1 MRRNRQIHFVVGVSV
16 FAMLIASVAFAAPSR
31 PQKQMFDRSV
41 VATEVAAANQLAL
54 EMSAPF
60 DKAVLNVSGP
70 KNLKIRREFT
80 AGQAIAVDLAGA
92 DFVDGRYRYSLRVSP
107 KTDSGAVKMGMF
119 FVENGT
125 IVSRDSKRS
134 QLDAIRE
141 RLNVSRREK
150 FQEAADKLGSK
161 RDATAGSRP
170 GGVRPS
176 QSESRVAPS
185 LGGDYY
191 YGGGLFG
198 GYVGIFGYGPL
209 LYFHELPI
217 YYPPYPATPGPEGYA
232 PPYGMTGMIMQYYG
246 TNYRMSQYA
255 NYDYAYYNVH
265 SAYYN
270 INIGYGNY
278 KYGYYNYDQGVFNVR
293 YAEFV
298 NADIGYLNY
307 QYALYGNNVSIAF
320 GLDYGYGFY
329 GGYNVII
336 GAGYDLYNYSYEFQ
350 PLVVGPRGVGI
361 GTYLPTADFEISDYG
376 YAAMRLYSYTGATRF
391 AFSATPLGV
400 FTVNQIGTGGQ
411 EFTVSKRFDANG
423 PTVDVQGS
431 VRGTQFIA
439 SSSRELKTDF
449 SPLDGKKVLSK
460 LSEVPVMSWRYKN
473 EDGSVR
479 HFGPVAEDFRA
490 AFQLGDGQTISNV
503 DADGVTMAAIQG
515 LHQLLEEQQ
524 TALERK
530 DQEMADL
537 RKRLAALE
545 ELVRD
550 RSPGDS

>member
-1 MRRNRQIHFVVGVSV
+1 
-16 FAMLIASVAFAAPSR
+16 MLIASVAFAGPSR
-31 PQKQMFDRSV
+31 PQKEMFDRSV

-54 EMSAPF
+54 ETSAAF

-70 KNLKIRREFT
+70 KNFKIRREYT
-80 AGQAIAVDLAGA
+80 AGQAIAVDLTEA

-119 FVENGT
+119 FVENGA
-125 IVSRDSKRS
+125 IVSRDSKRA
-134 QLDAIRE
+134 QLDTIRE

-161 RDATAGSRP
+161 REGTPGSRP
-170 GGVRPS
+170 EGVRPS
-176 QSESRVAPS
+176 RNESRAAPS
-185 LGGDYY
+185 PGGYYYY

-209 LYFHELPI
+209 LYFYEIPGYY
-217 YYPPYPATPGPEGYA
+217 YYPRNSATPGPAGYA
-232 PPYGMTGMIMQYYG
+232 PPYGITGMMMQYYG
-246 TNYRMSQYA
+246 TNYRLSEYA

-278 KYGYYNYDQGVFNVR
+278 NYGFINYTQGYANIRNAYFYNSDFG
-293 YAEFV
+293 YA
-298 NADIGYLNY
+298 NY
-307 QYALYGNNVSIAF
+307 KYALYGPNVSISYGVDF
-320 GLDYGYGFY
+320 GYGFY

-336 GAGYDLYNYSYEFQ
+336 GAGYDLYNYSFEFQ
-350 PLVVGPRGVGI
+350 PLVIGPRGVGV

-376 YAAMRLYSYTGATRF
+376 YAAMRLYSYSGATRF

-400 FTVNQIGTGGQ
+400 FTVNQVGTGGQ
-411 EFTVSKRFDANG
+411 EFTVSERFDANG

-449 SPLDGKKVLSK
+449 ATLDGKQVLSK

-473 EDGSVR
+473 EDDSVR

-524 TALERK
+524 SALEQK

-545 ELVRD
+545 ALVRD